1 MSVTSRIDA
10 GCTLQCVSCGIP
22 SRVAGNQ
29 VTAMGFSSSE
39 NLGPRMDPM
48 LTNGTLTD
56 NGDGTW
62 NVTYAV
68 DLDATLDSRNPTN
81 PLGSLSHLE
90 VGWDSS
96 QQDIRNSLLGF
107 DLSSAVS
114 S

>member
-1 MSVTSRIDA
+1 M
-10 GCTLQCVSCGIP
+10 
-22 SRVAGNQ
+22 N
-29 VTAMGFSSSE
+29 
-39 NLGPRMDPM
+39 PM

-90 VGWDSS
+90 VG
-96 QQDIRNSLLGF
+96 
-107 DLSSAVS
+107 
-114 S
+114 